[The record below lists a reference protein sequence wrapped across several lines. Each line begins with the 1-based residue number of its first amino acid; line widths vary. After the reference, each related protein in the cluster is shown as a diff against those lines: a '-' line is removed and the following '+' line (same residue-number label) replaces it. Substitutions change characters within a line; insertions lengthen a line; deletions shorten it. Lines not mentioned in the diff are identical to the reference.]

1 MAAPSRRS
9 AAAVRPYAELCA
21 QISQAARHG
30 YSFYVYALA
39 DRSGVFYV
47 GKGTKGRVLCH
58 RRMGQGDRNASK
70 LERIAAAGE
79 SLQHILLGFF
89 QDECSAY
96 AYERALIGESP
107 DSLTNISP
115 GQRSPQEIASDA
127 ARAILARVVPFEQWM
142 HAAIPGARPLYDR
155 LVAMVKAEIIA
166 PTPRELVFTPSGQ
179 VSYGW

>member
-1 MAAPSRRS
+1 
-9 AAAVRPYAELCA
+9 
-21 QISQAARHG
+21 
-30 YSFYVYALA
+30 
-39 DRSGVFYV
+39 
-47 GKGTKGRVLCH
+47 
-58 RRMGQGDRNASK
+58 MGQGDRNASK

-96 AYERALIGESP
+96 AYERALIGEFP

-166 PTPRELVFTPSGQ
+166 PTPRELVFTPSGEG
-179 VSYGW
+179 SYGW